1 MCEYCKSEYDRWYND
16 AIEEMNRSQSI
27 VIVEPKKIV
36 QWSYAKENTK
46 LEEKL
51 YEFLDFRKQIK
62 KPLKPASY
70 KAFQRKLEK
79 LSEWNMDIA
88 CDILE
93 ESIANGWQWIF
104 PVKNSTLSLPKKWI
118 AQA

>member
-1 MCEYCKSEYDRWYND
+1 MWIEDRLMISPGQIKDLFEEFINQKDESKNIIISEWFSEKKQLND
-16 AIEEMNRSQSI
+16 
-27 VIVEPKKIV
+27 
-36 QWSYAKENTK
+36 K
-46 LEEKL
+46 LI
-51 YEFLDFRKQIK
+51 EFLDFRKQIK

-104 PVKNSTLSLPKKWI
+104 HVKNSTLSLPKKWI